1 MSKKLIDQVDDAF
14 NYFNGFRLEEL
25 KTDDVYYIKA
35 LMHYIEYLES
45 DIKEVNRILKIAEK
59 KFQDADEILSS

>member
-1 MSKKLIDQVDDAF
+1 MGRKLIDQVDDAF
-14 NYFNGFRLEEL
+14 NYFYGYRLEETN
-25 KTDDVYYIKA
+25 TDDTYYIKA
-35 LMHYIEYLES
+35 LLKYIEVLES